1 MLTAHRAT
9 TSSRPGNAGAPVA
22 VSRLER
28 LRWRRRRFRE
38 VMVVVTILTALLF
51 ATVVILGRQWLD
63 NPGSSAAL
71 PSPSAHAIAVSGVEV
86 ALAGE
91 NL

>member
-1 MLTAHRAT
+1 M
-9 TSSRPGNAGAPVA
+9 
-22 VSRLER
+22 ER

-38 VMVVVTILTALLF
+38 VMVVVAILAALLV

-71 PSPSAHAIAVSGVEV
+71 PSPSAQHIMVSAVAV
-86 ALAGE
+86 ALAGGDR
-91 NL
+91 

>member
-1 MLTAHRAT
+1 M
-9 TSSRPGNAGAPVA
+9 A

-38 VMVVVTILTALLF
+38 VMVVVAILAALLV

-71 PSPSAHAIAVSGVEV
+71 GSPSAQHIVVSGVEV
-86 ALAGE
+86 ALAGG
-91 NL
+91 NR

>member
-1 MLTAHRAT
+1 M
-9 TSSRPGNAGAPVA
+9 A

-38 VMVVVTILTALLF
+38 VMVVVAILAALLV

-71 PSPSAHAIAVSGVEV
+71 GSPSEQHIVVSGVEV
-86 ALAGE
+86 ALAGG
-91 NL
+91 NR